1 MRAASNLL
9 DARNRL
15 AWRDLATASRL
26 KVASSLLLALEENS
40 FLFAEVT
47 NKPEILMESSYNI
60 CEYHRFQVVTFQHKY
75 FLFKLE
81 IFLHR
86 FKIFFIFSDGDF
98 GAEREGH

>member
-15 AWRDLATASRL
+15 AWRDLATAARL

-75 FLFKLE
+75 FLFQL
-81 IFLHR
+81 LHTL
-86 FKIFFIFSDGDF
+86 
-98 GAEREGH
+98 

>member
-1 MRAASNLL
+1 MKILQVLLNIVRAASNLL

-15 AWRDLATASRL
+15 AWRDLGPAARL

-60 CEYHRFQVVTFQHKY
+60 CEYHRF
-75 FLFKLE
+75 
-81 IFLHR
+81 
-86 FKIFFIFSDGDF
+86 
-98 GAEREGH
+98 

>member
-1 MRAASNLL
+1 MKISQVLLNIVRAASNLL

-75 FLFKLE
+75 FLFQLE
-81 IFLHR
+81 IFLPIHYR
-86 FKIFFIFSDGDF
+86 NIFTQI
-98 GAEREGH
+98 

>member
-15 AWRDLATASRL
+15 AWRDLVTAARL

-75 FLFKLE
+75 FLFQLE
-81 IFLHR
+81 IFLPIHYR
-86 FKIFFIFSDGDF
+86 NIFTQI
-98 GAEREGH
+98 

>member
-1 MRAASNLL
+1 MKIFQVLLNIVRAASNLL

-15 AWRDLATASRL
+15 AWRDLGPASRL

-60 CEYHRFQVVTFQHKY
+60 CEYHRY
-75 FLFKLE
+75 
-81 IFLHR
+81 
-86 FKIFFIFSDGDF
+86 
-98 GAEREGH
+98 